1 MAAREKPAAP
11 AITAAGHEPG
21 YRLQDQVGHLLRRAH
36 QRHTAIFQAGIG
48 DGQLTPL
55 QLAALVK
62 AREEGAVSQN
72 QLGRLTAMDPATSLG
87 VIRRLCAKGLME
99 RSADTS
105 DRRRSVL
112 RVSAAGEALLDAVI
126 PAALRI
132 SRATLEPLTAAER
145 RTFLALLRKLA

>member
-1 MAAREKPAAP
+1 MLAREKPASG
-11 AITAAGHEPG
+11 AAVTGRKQVYCLH
-21 YRLQDQVGHLLRRAH
+21 DQVGHLMRRAH

-48 DGQLTPL
+48 DSQLTPL
-55 QLAALVK
+55 QLATLVK
-62 AREEGAVSQN
+62 ARDEGAVSQN

-99 RSADTS
+99 RSADAK

-112 RVSAAGEALLDAVI
+112 RVSPAGEALLDSVI
-126 PAALRI
+126 PAAVEI

-145 RTFLALLRKLA
+145 RSFLALLHKLA